1 MKIQEEPLIDASKK
15 VFDDLKKTF
24 QSQNIKE
31 DELANHLSQEKNLLS
46 NGGFPLPNDTILPS
60 KSSNKRPREDEDSG
74 YLECFPEVE
83 LPSLEELKNY
93 REQHGISIKE
103 AAQQSFADK
112 KHYEQKKN
120 KNKKKQTEK
129 DALKIKQVRVY

>member
-1 MKIQEEPLIDASKK
+1 M
-15 VFDDLKKTF
+15 
-24 QSQNIKE
+24 
-31 DELANHLSQEKNLLS
+31 
-46 NGGFPLPNDTILPS
+46 PS
-60 KSSNKRPREDEDSG
+60 KISNKRPREDEDSG

-93 REQHGISIKE
+93 RETHGISIKQ

-112 KHYEQKKN
+112 KQYELKKS

-129 DALKIKQVRVY
+129 DAMQIQKVILF